1 MTSSS
6 EVLGKTKTDA
16 DRDYFYIA
24 AESTTLGS
32 VFIVSFNLSDGAI
45 VNSMRQ
51 RSNSQQLKIG
61 SFNSPNSENA
71 IAYLGLYSSND
82 SYSELIKLYFPGTD
96 YVIYQQQCVKFRFQ
110 YVTSNESWASWQQTQ
125 HIHSAIIPAIG
136 DIMDIVTVTQVANS
150 GLENVT
156 TSNTLTTG
164 TTTFPFEML
173 DTTTTPSVS
182 DLNYTFSSFVE
193 PTESCLTTTVT
204 STGNTTDDDDSIS
217 TLSIVLIIVCSVLF
231 IIIVVGLAIAVT
243 YCIKKSK
250 RGNQGMSQIEQSE
263 PPVEERSGLKEEN
276 KI

>member
-125 HIHSAIIPAIG
+125 HIHSTIVPAIG

-164 TTTFPFEML
+164 TTTFPLEML
-173 DTTTTPSVS
+173 DTSTTPSVS
-182 DLNYTFSSFVE
+182 DLNYTFSTFVE
-193 PTESCLTTTVT
+193 PTESCQTTTR
-204 STGNTTDDDDSIS
+204 NTTDDDSIS

-231 IIIVVGLAIAVT
+231 IIIVIGLAIAVT
-243 YCIKKSK
+243 YFIKKSK
-250 RGNQGMSQIEQSE
+250 TRNQGMSQIEQSD
-263 PPVEERSGLKEEN
+263 PPAEERSGLKEEN